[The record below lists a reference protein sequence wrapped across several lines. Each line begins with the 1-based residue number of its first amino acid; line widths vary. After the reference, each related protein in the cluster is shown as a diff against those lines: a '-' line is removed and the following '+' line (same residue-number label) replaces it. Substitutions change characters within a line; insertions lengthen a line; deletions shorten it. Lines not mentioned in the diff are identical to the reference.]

1 LSFTYGNRFDHDP
14 AMPLPAFPSL
24 DSAKRLPK
32 LDPEGNDYGFLATRL
47 VRTRNQVNYELSQAI
62 RAIQAAVNA

>member
-1 LSFTYGNRFDHDP
+1 
-14 AMPLPAFPSL
+14 
-24 DSAKRLPK
+24 
-32 LDPEGNDYGFLATRL
+32 